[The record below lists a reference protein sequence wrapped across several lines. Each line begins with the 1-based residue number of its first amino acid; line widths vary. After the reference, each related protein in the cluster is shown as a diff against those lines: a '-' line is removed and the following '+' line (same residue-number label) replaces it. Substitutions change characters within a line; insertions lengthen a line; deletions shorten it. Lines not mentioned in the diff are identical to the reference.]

1 MRGILACFH
10 KFLREDG
17 RVVGLIRMVTKK
29 IGGSMPHPKH
39 IHVDYDF
46 SKTKDQVVIDLSAGT
61 KGTFVWHGKA
71 YELIGGHQTLSV

>member
-1 MRGILACFH
+1 
-10 KFLREDG
+10 
-17 RVVGLIRMVTKK
+17 
-29 IGGSMPHPKH
+29 MPHPKH

-71 YELIGGHQTLSV
+71 YELVGGHQTLSV